1 MTELIELCG
10 GVFGLQSLFSS
21 FFNDLTQAQLAS
33 LEYLNSAMSRHC
45 TSLLTL
51 GIFGLME
58 RKKHYRLNKI
68 ERVIMESLE
77 VVKLT
82 KCVVK

>member
-51 GIFGLME
+51 GIFGFME
-58 RKKHYRLNKI
+58 RKNTI
-68 ERVIMESLE
+68 G
-77 VVKLT
+77 LT
-82 KCVVK
+82 R